1 MASFT
6 LYTDGGADPNPGP
19 GGWGVVVIEDDSG
32 TIRELS
38 GADPKTTNNRME
50 LTAAVR
56 GLESLPVGSRVTVF
70 TDSKYLQ
77 KGVTEWLAGW
87 IARGWKRKTGELQ
100 NEDLWREMATV
111 IRRHDLTWKWLK
123 GHAGHKH
130 NERADQ
136 LATLATRRGRS
147 TNDATADPEPPRT
160 PAEAEVFL
168 RVAGGPGGGV
178 WAALVRHGLGER
190 TLSGRAAGSANA
202 LDVAGATAA
211 LESLPAGLT
220 VDVWTGSDYL
230 RNGAREWLPAWRRR
244 GWTTASGEPV
254 QNRTGWER
262 LERELAKRE
271 VRWPKIRPGDGLEEF
286 KRVAG
291 ALARARA
298 GQPPLED

>member
-1 MASFT
+1 MPTYT

-19 GGWGVVVIEDDSG
+19 GGWGAVLIDDSTG
-32 TIRELS
+32 EIRELS

-50 LTAAVR
+50 LTAALR
-56 GLESLPVGSRVTVF
+56 GLESLPASSRVVVF

-100 NEDLWREMATV
+100 NEDLWRALAEV
-111 IRRHDLTWKWLK
+111 IAERAVTWKWLK

-136 LATLATRRGRS
+136 LATRATRQGQGG
-147 TNDATADPEPPRT
+147 AVGPAEAGPE

-178 WAALVRHGLGER
+178 WAALVRHEMGER
-190 TLSGRAAGSANA
+190 TLSGRVAGSANA
-202 LDVAGATAA
+202 LDVAGAAAA
-211 LESLPAGLT
+211 LESLPEGIT
-220 VDVWTGSDYL
+220 VNVWSGSDYL

-244 GWTTASGEPV
+244 GWTTAAGEPV
-254 QNRTGWER
+254 QNRAGWER
-262 LERELAKRE
+262 LERALAKRE
-271 VRWPKIRPGDGLEEF
+271 VRWPKIRPGDGAEEF
-286 KRVAG
+286 KRVTS

-298 GQPPLED
+298 GQAPRED